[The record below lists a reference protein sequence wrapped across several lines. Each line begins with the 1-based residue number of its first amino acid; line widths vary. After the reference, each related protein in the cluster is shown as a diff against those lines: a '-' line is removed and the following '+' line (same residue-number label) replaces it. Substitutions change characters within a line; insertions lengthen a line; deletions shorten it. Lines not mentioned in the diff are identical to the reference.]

1 MNSKDRKMCDE
12 IWSPKHGPRKLLD
25 VIACFHHVARMDEP
39 YSEHVG
45 FMCTCQ
51 PFWKFGICKHAVA
64 FTVLTDKNFSL
75 PAELDERKLE
85 KHDNART
92 AARTFAIGQRIK
104 DIERRKRAM
113 MTSDEDEGDE
123 ELDEEVPRPKVTSS
137 QSTGERQKKV
147 LSPSPQ
153 SGHNVSRL
161 VFVGRWCQGH
171 IFATSAYGVIRHR
184 V

>member
-1 MNSKDRKMCDE
+1 
-12 IWSPKHGPRKLLD
+12 
-25 VIACFHHVARMDEP
+25 
-39 YSEHVG
+39 
-45 FMCTCQ
+45 MCTCQ

-92 AARTFAIGQRIK
+92 AARAFAIGQRRK

-123 ELDEEVPRPKVTSS
+123 EVDED
-137 QSTGERQKKV
+137 
-147 LSPSPQ
+147 
-153 SGHNVSRL
+153 
-161 VFVGRWCQGH
+161 
-171 IFATSAYGVIRHR
+171 FAVYWGKA
-184 V
+184 